1 MSLDD
6 MALAEGIEGPWH
18 EVAVYVD
25 TVINADG
32 DERPTWRFEGPRCDE
47 TCNDPQNCLLQTVYW
62 PPEYHEVPDPGH
74 YLVRVN
80 TAAWIGDL
88 EWQPR

>member
-6 MALAEGIEGPWH
+6 MALTEGIEGPWH

-25 TVINADG
+25 TFMDDDG
-32 DERPTWRFEGPRCDE
+32 DERPGWNFDGPHCTEACDE
-47 TCNDPQNCLLQTVYW
+47 PGDCLLVTTFW
-62 PPEYHEVPDPGH
+62 PPEGHEVPHPGH

-88 EWQPR
+88 EWQER